1 MGTPRN
7 TVPARLPAHLTGIRR
22 LARSPIPS
30 PADGPI
36 PSPADGR
43 AVVGGDPMRC
53 RASGPGREL
62 PALSPAV
69 AVVPAEARRAPHG
82 HHGAAHRIHAGHRA
96 GRVTGPGVGDRGRDP
111 VCPELDPGQSVDSSI
126 GGIGRHRLGEHPAR
140 DGRRAVVV
148 VARAGEPD
156 RPFALP
162 RGSESMLLRDRA
174 ELAIGVGAADV
185 DTEFLELPCLAL
197 IVFGWPTGR
206 PSHRLRGA
214 VIVYAVT
221 VAAIFQ
227 IGAVFRKSLEPSAQW
242 PDAWQAVFSLPQV
255 WYLMDGFQALALN
268 AVPAIATIIWLVRRR
283 RAVPP
288 AVRPLISPI
297 TVAGVLVASSLVL
310 VHFGFQ
316 VFGSL
321 FGGDDT
327 DISAAR
333 LLVLVADYFHAGFVA
348 IGVLIAATRRRRAIA
363 VGTRQMLVDLRSATP
378 VVSPSAAAAAIVG
391 DPSASVRYRGPGG
404 GWIDSEGTA
413 LGDVGSDRRLLPV
426 VDGAG
431 EVTAGLE
438 VDASTPVPPLL
449 ADLAVSAIAARAAN
463 ERATALADARR
474 RDVRARSRALVAAT
488 DAGRITLER
497 NLHDGAQQLL
507 VGLALTAG
515 LRVRQFVLRDGPRE
529 AGHPDPIPN
538 EDAPDILDE
547 IDRVRRE
554 VLDLV
559 DSTAPAV
566 LATGLAGA
574 LRSVAA
580 ISPIAT
586 TLDVAGDLPPD
597 DPLTLGLYLA
607 AGEAMTNAVKH
618 SGQRTCSFRWL
629 LSTTGCGWCCGTT
642 GSAVSHSYPRA
653 SRAGSPV
660 WTAEQRSK
668 ARAGREQ
675 SCGSRS
681 CARGS
686 VVASHEPTRHRV
698 HCGVGRRY
706 PRDGGRLGHPV
717 DDGGGRRRGR
727 GPGRLRHTDRSERAG
742 AVYRAAPPTS

>member
-1 MGTPRN
+1 LVVLVATAWASTLLAMG
-7 TVPARLPAHLTGIRR
+7 
-22 LARSPIPS
+22 
-30 PADGPI
+30 
-36 PSPADGR
+36 
-43 AVVGGDPMRC
+43 VG
-53 RASGPGREL
+53 L
-62 PALSPAV
+62 WWWW
-69 AVVPAEARRAPHG
+69 RAPANPTG
-82 HHGAAHRIHAGHRA
+82 RLLYLAGASQCSFVIA
-96 GRVTGPGVGDRGRDP
+96 
-111 VCPELDPGQSVDSSI
+111 QSWPSGWAQLMWILS
-126 GGIGRHRLGEHPAR
+126 
-140 DGRRAVVV
+140 
-148 VARAGEPD
+148 
-156 RPFALP
+156 
-162 RGSESMLLRDRA
+162 
-174 ELAIGVGAADV
+174 
-185 DTEFLELPCLAL
+185 FLELPCLAL

-206 PSHRLRGA
+206 PSHRLRDA

-391 DPSASVRYRGPGG
+391 DLSASVRYRGPGG

-515 LRVRQFVLRDGPRE
+515 LRVRQSVLRDGPRE

-538 EDAPDILDE
+538 EDARDILDE

-618 SGQRTCSFRWL
+618 SRATDLQ
-629 LSTTGCGWCCGTT
+629 LSL
-642 GSAVSHSYPRA
+642 
-653 SRAGSPV
+653 
-660 WTAEQRSK
+660 
-668 ARAGREQ
+668 
-675 SCGSRS
+675 
-681 CARGS
+681 
-686 VVASHEPTRHRV
+686 VV
-698 HCGVGRRY
+698 
-706 PRDGGRLGHPV
+706 V
-717 DDGGGRRRGR
+717 DDRVRMVLRDNGIGGVAQLPPSISRRIAGMDGRAEVESQGGKGTVVRIEVLRSRIGGGQ
-727 GPGRLRHTDRSERAG
+727 P
-742 AVYRAAPPTS
+742 